1 MEKTDING
9 RVIAAINAILNSNKD
24 VNKTT
29 LAASLGVKPAKFSE
43 ILNGRMLAGTDI
55 MSNLCVLYDVNAMW
69 LLTGVGGMHI
79 TNVEVEAP
87 LLVGENESM
96 KRFFSQFDQ
105 FIQKKDAKIIQQEE
119 IIDKLY
125 QEKAIPFSVATKQSI
140 RPIPLVTQSVA
151 AGFGNENFSIA
162 ESDVK
167 EYYVIPKFRYCQVD
181 FMIEVSGDSMT
192 PHLNSG
198 DVIACTILRDS
209 RFIQWNRI
217 HVIATR
223 EQGLL
228 VKRLAP
234 SSDDGCLQAVSDN
247 PKYPPF
253 SIPKDEISGLALVVG
268 SVCLE

>member
-1 MEKTDING
+1 MAKKDGTNATIHE
-9 RVIAAINAILNSNKD
+9 RIA
-24 VNKTT
+24 
-29 LAASLGVKPAKFSE
+29 
-43 ILNGRMLAGTDI
+43 
-55 MSNLCVLYDVNAMW
+55 LCVKYYGDGKNTVFAEKLGISEGNIRGYIKGVVPKADVLEKIVRTCDISPEW
-69 LLTGVGGMHI
+69 LLTGRGEMLKQDVPPFA
-79 TNVEVEAP
+79 TPDADAADER
-87 LLVGENESM
+87 LLPSDKGT
-96 KRFFSQFDQ
+96 
-105 FIQKKDAKIIQQEE
+105 KK
-119 IIDKLY
+119 Y
-125 QEKAIPFSVATKQSI
+125 SSNQEKAIPFAVAAQHNLK
-140 RPIPLVTQSVA
+140 PIPLVIQSVA

-253 SIPKDEISGLALVVG
+253 SIPKDEITGLALVVG

>member
-1 MEKTDING
+1 MEIFQRILTKEGINRRFVEAVNAVIKNETISKT
-9 RVIAAINAILNSNKD
+9 A
-24 VNKTT
+24 
-29 LAASLGVKPAKFSE
+29 LAESMNVKPAKFSE
-43 ILNGRMLAGTDI
+43 ILNGRMKAGADMIAILCDYYNISPDWILMSRGRMFRDSDLKPIVINEGSNKTDI
-55 MSNLCVLYDVNAMW
+55 
-69 LLTGVGGMHI
+69 TI
-79 TNVEVEAP
+79 
-87 LLVGENESM
+87 
-96 KRFFSQFDQ
+96 
-105 FIQKKDAKIIQQEE
+105 DA
-119 IIDKLY
+119 
-125 QEKAIPFSVATKQSI
+125 KAIPLAVAKQQNLQ
-140 RPIPLVTQSVA
+140 PIPLVTQNVA

-198 DVIACTILRDS
+198 DVIACTIIRDS
-209 RFIQWNRI
+209 HFIQWSRI

-234 SSDDGCLQAVSDN
+234 SSDDSCLQAVSDN

-253 SIPKDEISGLALVVG
+253 SIPKDEITGIALVVG

>member
-1 MEKTDING
+1 MTVKDRIKAFCKAEGIAVSAFEKNIGVSNG
-9 RVIAAINAILNSNKD
+9 YVNAISRSIGIDYLNTIIEKYSM
-24 VNKTT
+24 
-29 LAASLGVKPAKFSE
+29 
-43 ILNGRMLAGTDI
+43 LNI
-55 MSNLCVLYDVNAMW
+55 EW
-69 LLTGVGGMHI
+69 LLTGRGEMLKQDVPPVA
-79 TNVEVEAP
+79 TPDADAADER
-87 LLVGENESM
+87 LLPSDKGT
-96 KRFFSQFDQ
+96 
-105 FIQKKDAKIIQQEE
+105 KK
-119 IIDKLY
+119 Y
-125 QEKAIPFSVATKQSI
+125 SNNQEKAIPFAVAAQHNLK
-140 RPIPLVTQSVA
+140 PIPLVIQSVA

-192 PHLNSG
+192 PHLSSG

-253 SIPKDEISGLALVVG
+253 SIPKDEITGLALVVG

>member
-1 MEKTDING
+1 MQENKQEKSLIKQNILQYLTKMGVSAYEFYKKSGVTRGILQQNNG
-9 RVIAAINAILNSNKD
+9 ISEDNITRFLAYAPD
-24 VNKTT
+24 VNT
-29 LAASLGVKPAKFSE
+29 E
-43 ILNGRMLAGTDI
+43 
-55 MSNLCVLYDVNAMW
+55 W
-69 LLTGVGGMHI
+69 LLTGRGEMLKQDVPPVA
-79 TNVEVEAP
+79 TPDADAANEQ
-87 LLVGENESM
+87 LVTSDKGT
-96 KRFFSQFDQ
+96 
-105 FIQKKDAKIIQQEE
+105 KK
-119 IIDKLY
+119 Y
-125 QEKAIPFSVATKQSI
+125 SNNQEKAIPFAVAAQHNLK
-140 RPIPLVTQSVA
+140 PIPLVIQSVA

-253 SIPKDEISGLALVVG
+253 SIPKDEITGLALVVG